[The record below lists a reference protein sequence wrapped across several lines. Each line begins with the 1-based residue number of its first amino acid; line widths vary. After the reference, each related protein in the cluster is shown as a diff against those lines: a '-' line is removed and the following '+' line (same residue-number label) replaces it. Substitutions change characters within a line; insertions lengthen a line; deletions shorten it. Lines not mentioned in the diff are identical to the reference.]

1 MKSIQQLTDDYPAN
15 SRHMGE
21 YIAYQERYKTKPR
34 ESDKVLVQ
42 HLQARLRKKEPRIM
56 DIGCSTGN
64 LLRVVRTAFPDAD
77 LYGVDLNA
85 EQIEHCRRDPSL
97 HGIRFESTDIQAL
110 RGGPY
115 DAVTCSAVVFC
126 MDDEGFQRAGR
137 CIFETLAPGGVFVC
151 FDLFHP
157 WEQDLA
163 IVEKSRA
170 FPEGLPLHFRSYASV
185 TALLQKAGFAK
196 MEFHPFQ
203 IPIDLPKPDFN
214 KITTF
219 TEKLADGS
227 RLQFRGCLSQ
237 PWNHLVAVRQ

>member
-1 MKSIQQLTDDYPAN
+1 
-15 SRHMGE
+15 
-21 YIAYQERYKTKPR
+21 
-34 ESDKVLVQ
+34 
-42 HLQARLRKKEPRIM
+42 
-56 DIGCSTGN
+56 
-64 LLRVVRTAFPDAD
+64 
-77 LYGVDLNA
+77 
-85 EQIEHCRRDPSL
+85 
-97 HGIRFESTDIQAL
+97 
-110 RGGPY
+110 
-115 DAVTCSAVVFC
+115 
-126 MDDEGFQRAGR
+126 MDDEGFQKAGR

-203 IPIDLPKPDFN
+203 IPIDLPKPDLN
-214 KITTF
+214 QITTF

-237 PWNHLVAVRQ
+237 PWNHLVAVR

>member
-1 MKSIQQLTDDYPAN
+1 MKSIRQLTDDYPAN

-21 YIAYQERYKTKPR
+21 YIAYQDRYKSVPR

-42 HLQARLRKKEPRIM
+42 HLQSRVRKKEPRVL

-64 LLRVVRTAFPDAD
+64 LLRVVQAAFPCAD
-77 LYGVDLNA
+77 LCGADLNV
-85 EQIEHCRRDPSL
+85 EQIEHCRLDPSL
-97 HGIRFESTDIQAL
+97 QGIRFELMDIQAL

-126 MDDEGFQRAGR
+126 MDDTIFQKAGR
-137 CIFETLAPGGVFVC
+137 SIFEVLSPGGVFVC

-170 FPEGLPLHFRSYASV
+170 FPDGLPLHFRSYTSV

-196 MEFHPFQ
+196 IEFHPFH
-203 IPIDLPKPDFN
+203 IPIDLPKPDFGQ
-214 KITTF
+214 ITTY
-219 TEKLADGS
+219 TEKLADGR
-227 RLQFRGCLSQ
+227 RLQFRGCLCQ
-237 PWNHLVAVRQ
+237 PWNHLVAIKT